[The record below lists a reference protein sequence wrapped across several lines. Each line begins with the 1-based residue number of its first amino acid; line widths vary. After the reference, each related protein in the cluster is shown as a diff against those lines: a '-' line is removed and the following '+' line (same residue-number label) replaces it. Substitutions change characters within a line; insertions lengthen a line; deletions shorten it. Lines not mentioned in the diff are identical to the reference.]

1 MYRGALGLIE
11 VYGYLG
17 AIEAADTAL
26 KAANVNLIGCEI
38 VKGGLVTVKIE
49 GDVSS
54 VKAAVEAA
62 EIAVTKLDILVLA
75 HVIPRPDLSVWD
87 ITYGNIDNDNKGL
100 KDQEYKGNSEDV
112 KSERIK
118 NQSTKNEVINQE
130 ERTQEVEEVEFEEK
144 YSEEKDFEA
153 NILEGGASL
162 REQLESKKVNE
173 LRSLARNFNLDSMT
187 REQIKFARKDKL
199 VEEIIAFYQRRD
211 E

>member
-1 MYRGALGLIE
+1 MCKGALGLIE

-38 VKGGLVTVKIE
+38 VRGGLVTVKLE

-62 EIAVTKLDILVLA
+62 EMAVTKLKILVVA

-87 ITYGNIDNDNKGL
+87 IINENIEDDDKVLKEQENK
-100 KDQEYKGNSEDV
+100 
-112 KSERIK
+112 
-118 NQSTKNEVINQE
+118 
-130 ERTQEVEEVEFEEK
+130 
-144 YSEEKDFEA
+144 EKDFKA
-153 NILEGGASL
+153 NTLESSTNL

-173 LRSLARNFNLDSMT
+173 LRSLARSFNLDSMT
-187 REQIKFARKDKL
+187 REEIKFARKDKL
-199 VEEIIAFYQRRD
+199 VDEIIAFYQRRD

>member
-1 MYRGALGLIE
+1 MYRRALGLIE

-62 EIAVTKLDILVLA
+62 EVAVTKLNILVEV
-75 HVIPRPDLSVWD
+75 HVIARPDLSVWD
-87 ITYGNIDNDNKGL
+87 MVMEN
-100 KDQEYKGNSEDV
+100 
-112 KSERIK
+112 
-118 NQSTKNEVINQE
+118 INQE
-130 ERTQEVEEVEFEEK
+130 EKIQEMKEIE
-144 YSEEKDFEA
+144 FEA
-153 NILEGGASL
+153 NTLENTESL
-162 REQLESKKVNE
+162 KEQLQRKKVDE
-173 LRSLARNFNLDSMT
+173 LRTLVRSFNLDNMT
-187 REQIKFARKDKL
+187 KKQIKFARKERL
-199 VEEIIAFYQRRD
+199 VEEIILFYQRRN